1 MKLSRNVLAVFL
13 AMIFCSVQIGQA
25 EETTEKITFDEHVQ
39 PIFREKC
46 VSCHNPDMKKGDL
59 DLSNYTGVMQGG
71 SSGDSIEAGDASN
84 SYLFM
89 LITHESEPFMPLEA
103 PKMPDE
109 MIATVGKWIDGG
121 VLENSGSRAK
131 LKKKMNL
138 DLALA
143 GPSTERPE
151 VPPLPPRLSL
161 EPITFSISTTAV
173 SALATNP
180 WSPLVAVA
188 GHQQILLYHTKTL
201 DLLGTLAFPEGV
213 PQVLKFSRN
222 GSLLLAGGGRSA
234 AQGKVVIW
242 DVKTGERIFDV
253 GDELDTV
260 LAADISSDH
269 TLVALGG
276 PQRVVRVYSIETG
289 QLLYE
294 LRKHTDWINTLE
306 FSPDSVLL
314 ATGDRNGG
322 LIVWEG
328 WTDREYL
335 TLKGHGAAITD
346 VSWRSDSN
354 VLASCSED
362 GSIRLWE
369 MENGG
374 QIRNWGAHGGVAA
387 VEFTRDGRIF
397 SAGRDRRARLWG
409 QDGKQIR
416 EFEEFSDLALEATFC
431 DESNVAIA
439 GDWSGVI
446 RLWNTEDGAR
456 VGELSSNPPRLADRL
471 LIAEQ
476 ELAEKQNDHEPL
488 AAAKTAAQTAWEQ
501 IGQQYAEAQKTSLSA
516 KDRLGKAMSALESAK
531 TALTKAS
538 QQIETINGVVT
549 SLELSVPALS
559 ETFARLQ
566 EASQQLPEDKE
577 LAELATRIKTVFE
590 TRAREL
596 ETKRQEAT
604 VVAKVLEAAQQQSST
619 AGKESQ
625 DANTANNT
633 AKTIVDQLAAK
644 AKAAEENLTVA
655 KQAFEPS
662 AAAVAAAKEIFEHW
676 KSSIEFAQKLAQLQQ
691 KRRESLDQLE
701 KRQIQHAE
709 LMAVVDKA
717 QKSLAQA
724 GSRVMAAEAEL
735 ATTQKT
741 AAEAAADVD
750 AAKAVEVEVTQV
762 RDGALGKV
770 DILSKVI
777 VPLAEAAAKALEAA
791 KTNAGDEQLAKAAND
806 LKSLAEAK
814 VADLENARQ
823 GVEASSVELE
833 TAKTGI
839 REAQEQHDA
848 ALGAVEES
856 RKKVAELRPAV
867 TMAEEAIVVSQEAVL
882 PAEAAILAAQKE
894 VDRFNNEIAI
904 AKGLVPKNTDQAAAT
919 P

>member
-1 MKLSRNVLAVFL
+1 
-13 AMIFCSVQIGQA
+13 
-25 EETTEKITFDEHVQ
+25 
-39 PIFREKC
+39 
-46 VSCHNPDMKKGDL
+46 
-59 DLSNYTGVMQGG
+59 
-71 SSGDSIEAGDASN
+71 EAGDASN

-151 VPPLPPRLSL
+151 VPPMPPRLSL
-161 EPITFSISTTAV
+161 EPVTFSMSTTAV
-173 SALATNP
+173 SAMATNP

-201 DLLGTLAFPEGV
+201 DLLGTLHFPEGV

-289 QLLYE
+289 QLQYE
-294 LRKHTDWINTLE
+294 LRKHTDWIFTLE

-387 VEFTRDGRIF
+387 VEFSRDGRIF

-431 DESNVAIA
+431 DESNVA
-439 GDWSGVI
+439 
-446 RLWNTEDGAR
+446 
-456 VGELSSNPPRLADRL
+456 
-471 LIAEQ
+471 
-476 ELAEKQNDHEPL
+476 
-488 AAAKTAAQTAWEQ
+488 
-501 IGQQYAEAQKTSLSA
+501 
-516 KDRLGKAMSALESAK
+516 
-531 TALTKAS
+531 
-538 QQIETINGVVT
+538 
-549 SLELSVPALS
+549 
-559 ETFARLQ
+559 
-566 EASQQLPEDKE
+566 
-577 LAELATRIKTVFE
+577 
-590 TRAREL
+590 
-596 ETKRQEAT
+596 
-604 VVAKVLEAAQQQSST
+604 
-619 AGKESQ
+619 
-625 DANTANNT
+625 
-633 AKTIVDQLAAK
+633 
-644 AKAAEENLTVA
+644 
-655 KQAFEPS
+655 
-662 AAAVAAAKEIFEHW
+662 
-676 KSSIEFAQKLAQLQQ
+676 
-691 KRRESLDQLE
+691 
-701 KRQIQHAE
+701 
-709 LMAVVDKA
+709 
-717 QKSLAQA
+717 
-724 GSRVMAAEAEL
+724 
-735 ATTQKT
+735 
-741 AAEAAADVD
+741 
-750 AAKAVEVEVTQV
+750 
-762 RDGALGKV
+762 
-770 DILSKVI
+770 
-777 VPLAEAAAKALEAA
+777 
-791 KTNAGDEQLAKAAND
+791 
-806 LKSLAEAK
+806 
-814 VADLENARQ
+814 
-823 GVEASSVELE
+823 
-833 TAKTGI
+833 
-839 REAQEQHDA
+839 
-848 ALGAVEES
+848 
-856 RKKVAELRPAV
+856 
-867 TMAEEAIVVSQEAVL
+867 
-882 PAEAAILAAQKE
+882 
-894 VDRFNNEIAI
+894 
-904 AKGLVPKNTDQAAAT
+904 
-919 P
+919 

>member
-1 MKLSRNVLAVFL
+1 MKLSRIVLAVFL
-13 AMIFCSVQIGQA
+13 AMIFCGMQIGQA

-151 VPPLPPRLSL
+151 VPPMPPRLSL
-161 EPITFSISTTAV
+161 EPITFSKATTAV

-213 PQVLKFSRN
+213 PQLLKFSRN

-289 QLLYE
+289 QLQYE
-294 LRKHTDWINTLE
+294 LRKHTDWILTLE

-354 VLASCSED
+354 VLASSSED

-446 RLWNTEDGAR
+446 RLWNAEDGAR
-456 VGELSSNPPRLADRL
+456 VGELSSNPPRLAARL

-488 AAAKTAAQTAWEQ
+488 AVAKTAAQTVWEQ
-501 IGQQYAEAQKTSLSA
+501 IGQQYADAQKTSLSA

-531 TALTKAS
+531 TALTKSS

-549 SLELSVPALS
+549 SLELSVPVLS
-559 ETFARLQ
+559 ETSVRLQ

-577 LAELATRIKTVFE
+577 LAELATRTKTIFE
-590 TRAREL
+590 TRAQEL

-604 VVAKVLEAAQQQSST
+604 AVVKVLEAAQQQSLT
-619 AGKESQ
+619 ADKESQ
-625 DANTANNT
+625 VANTDNNT

-644 AKAAEENLTVA
+644 AKAAEENLAVA
-655 KQAFEPS
+655 KQAFETS
-662 AAAVAAAKEIFEHW
+662 AAAVAAAEEILEHW
-676 KSSIEFAQKLAQLQQ
+676 KSNIEFTQKLAQLQQ
-691 KRRESLDQLE
+691 NRRESLDQLE
-701 KRQIQHAE
+701 KQQIQHAE

-717 QKSLAQA
+717 QKLLAQA
-724 GSRVMAAEAEL
+724 DSRVMAAEAEL

-741 AAEAAADVD
+741 TAEAAADVD
-750 AAKAVEVEVTQV
+750 AAKAVEVEATQV
-762 RDGALGKV
+762 RDGVLGKV

-777 VPLAEAAAKALEAA
+777 VPLKEAAAKTLEAA

-823 GVEASSVELE
+823 GVEASNVELE

-848 ALGAVEES
+848 ALGAVAAS
-856 RKKVAELRPAV
+856 RKKVAELRPVV
-867 TMAEEAIVVSQEAVL
+867 TMAEEAVVVSQEAVL